1 MRYSS
6 VRLRLLR
13 WATSPATA
21 SDCVGAWRYGRFVT
35 IAL

>member
-1 MRYSS
+1 MRYRS

-13 WATSPATA
+13 LTTTPATA

>member
-1 MRYSS
+1 MRYRS

-13 WATSPATA
+13 WATTPAMA

>member
-1 MRYSS
+1 MSYRS

>member
-1 MRYSS
+1 MRYRS

-13 WATSPATA
+13 WATTPASA
-21 SDCVGAWRYGRFVT
+21 ADCVGAWRYGRFVT

>member
-1 MRYSS
+1 MGYRS
-6 VRLRLLR
+6 VRLRLLG